1 MRMAFEVL
9 DEHEQGEVVRKWL
22 RANVMSIAIG
32 IGIGLAMI
40 FGWQQWKSREQRGQA
55 QAALQYD
62 AFAKAVQEE
71 RVDDA
76 ATIGAALRKDHA
88 KSPYAVFTALRQ
100 AEVAVGKG
108 DLKAAGADLAWA
120 DEAAGAPALKS
131 IIALRRARVAFAEGD
146 AQAALDFA
154 DRVAKTDFMAITNE
168 LRGDALAKLGRTD
181 DARAAYEQALGALD
195 AQAPGRDVV
204 QMKLIDLPASAEKQN
219 S

>member
-22 RANVMSIAIG
+22 RANAMSIAIG
-32 IGIGLAMI
+32 IGIGLALI

-55 QAALQYD
+55 EAALQYE

-76 ATIGAALRKDHA
+76 AKIGEALRKDHA

-108 DLKAAGADLAWA
+108 DLKAAEADLAWA
-120 DEAAGAPALKS
+120 SGVASAPPLKS
-131 IIALRRARVAFAEGD
+131 IIALRRARVAYADGNAE
-146 AQAALDFA
+146 AALAFTDS
-154 DRVAKTDFMAITNE
+154 VAKTDFTAITSE
-168 LRGDALAKLGRTD
+168 LRGDALAKLGRHA

-195 AQAPGRDVV
+195 AQAPGRDIV
-204 QMKLIDLPASAEKQN
+204 QMKLIDLPAAAEKQN